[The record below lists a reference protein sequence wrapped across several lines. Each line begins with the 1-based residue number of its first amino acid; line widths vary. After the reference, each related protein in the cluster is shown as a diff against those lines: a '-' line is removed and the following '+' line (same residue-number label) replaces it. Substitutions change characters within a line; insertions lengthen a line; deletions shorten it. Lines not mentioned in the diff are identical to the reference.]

1 MTTILFPAGTTK
13 IRYADLAHWI
23 AKALHDDPL
32 MYGAARINLQ
42 GELAQAVMRGTL
54 ILRDPL
60 TLGPHPMPIG
70 AMRDDAPVLLNDL
83 RDFLKTRG
91 ISVEVEV
98 EVEQTAQTEQ
108 AQPEP
113 APAPVPATAAQVE
126 PVHVA
131 PAEPGRILKK
141 RVLVQNL
148 QHRWPTIEADLKEA
162 SRNGLSAA
170 AHRDKGWCE
179 MSAEKWADQEG
190 RLRGAASQINSGWPG
205 MVHKM
210 VG

>member
-13 IRYADLAHWI
+13 IRYADLAHCM

-42 GELAQAVMRGTL
+42 SELAQAVMRGTL

-91 ISVEVEV
+91 ISVEVE
-98 EVEQTAQTEQ
+98 QT

-113 APAPVPATAAQVE
+113 APAPATAAQVE
-126 PVHVA
+126 PEMSDPVRRLNRLREMGGKA
-131 PAEPGRILKK
+131 SYCMGKWSFTKTTALAAAEAREGKK
-141 RVLVQNL
+141 RSSQK
-148 QHRWPTIEADLKEA
+148 TIKADLEEA
-162 SRNGLSAA
+162 AEAERKAK
-170 AHRDKGWCE
+170 RD
-179 MSAEKWADQEG
+179 
-190 RLRGAASQINSGWPG
+190 G
-205 MVHKM
+205 MAPSPFPN
-210 VG
+210 